1 MWQIGVLILI
11 LLIFLSAPYVI
22 GPARVYCNQRFR
34 IPAEIVHIEPCEQAL
49 PDPIRMH
56 FAECYE
62 SLAKLG
68 FDLVGVFGLP
78 KLVPNVQSISAFY
91 MNRRTNVVS
100 NTSFVMSAA
109 AVVRY
114 VEFVT
119 RYKDGTVVQTNNCAE
134 IGAFPTPAH
143 VHTLQFWDI
152 QEVATLHDLHRF
164 HEARHQKSPP
174 INRLDDEFGGN
185 LERYI
190 AVAAMDEVCAR
201 QLETG
206 YLVDCSGGYRPT
218 LKGAVIMTWQ
228 LLWPFKAIRKS
239 RRQRNAEQLLG
250 EFRALHPL

>member
-1 MWQIGVLILI
+1 MWQIGILIFI

-22 GPARVYCNQRFR
+22 GPALVYRNQRFR
-34 IPAEIVHIEPCEQAL
+34 IPAEIVRIEPCEQAL
-49 PDPIRMH
+49 PDPIRTQ
-56 FAECYE
+56 FADSYEC
-62 SLAKLG
+62 LTKLG

-78 KLVPNVQSISAFY
+78 KLVTNVQSISALY
-91 MNRRTNVVS
+91 VNRRTCVVAY
-100 NTSFVMSAA
+100 TSFIVGTA
-109 AVVRY
+109 AVLRY
-114 VEFVT
+114 AEFIT
-119 RYKDGTVVQTNNCAE
+119 RYKDGTVVQTNNSAE

-174 INRLDDEFGGN
+174 INRVDDEFGGN

-190 AVAAMDEVCAR
+190 AVAAMDEEFAR

-206 YLVDCSGGYRPT
+206 YLVRCSGGYRPT

-239 RRQRNAEQLLG
+239 RRQRNAQQLMG